1 MRDAPSRHT
10 NSSSKSTPLPR
21 DGQVDL
27 DTGRERSQADT
38 EAAETNAAVS
48 TAGAAAS
55 QTTGTA
61 DRRLTGRDGRAVIN
75 MEQAAPFTM
84 VIFGASGDLTA
95 RKLIPGL
102 YELHR
107 RGLLPERFAVLGAG
121 RTAMSDD
128 QFRANLAAALGADA
142 GNRPRAETERFLGAL
157 HYQQLDT
164 AAPAAYGAL
173 AQRLKAIAAAAGTG
187 GNVLY
192 YLATP
197 PSLFEPIAG
206 GLAGAGLAAEQEGA
220 WRRLI
225 VEKPFGYDLESARAL
240 NDRLHAW
247 FAERQIYRI
256 DHYLGKET
264 VQNVL
269 VLRFANE
276 VWEPLWTRATIDRV
290 EITAAEQVGVEQRGG
305 YYDESGA
312 LRDMV
317 QNHLLQVVGMIA
329 MEPPAHFL
337 PSAVR
342 NETVKV
348 FDSLRPIAPAQV
360 AEQVVRGQ
368 YTGSVTTEGAM
379 AGYREEPGVPPDSRT
394 ETYVALRFY
403 IDNRRWA
410 GVPFLVRTGK
420 RLPARVTEVVIHF
433 KQVPHH
439 LFGKPPPAVT
449 SAEPWPEA
457 AGHAVSAAAA
467 AASKLI
473 IRIQPDEAIQL
484 RCNVKLPGAG
494 FDVRQVGMD
503 FRYAELADTYLPDA
517 YERLLLDGIMGDAT
531 LYARADAIES
541 CWDFVQP
548 ILTVWREQPGFPLH
562 GYPAGSWGPAAAS
575 SLFRRPGYGW
585 RIPLPSLCDSG
596 GQVRL

>member
-1 MRDAPSRHT
+1 MSG
-10 NSSSKSTPLPR
+10 SPL
-21 DGQVDL
+21 L
-27 DTGRERSQADT
+27 RS
-38 EAAETNAAVS
+38 
-48 TAGAAAS
+48 AGASGAV
-55 QTTGTA
+55 
-61 DRRLTGRDGRAVIN
+61 RAGAEGV
-75 MEQAAPFTM
+75 APCTM
-84 VIFGASGDLTA
+84 VIFGASGDLTV

-102 YELHR
+102 YELYG
-107 RGLLPERFAVLGAG
+107 RGLLPDRFAVLGAA
-121 RTAMSDD
+121 RTAMSDA
-128 QFRANLAAALGADA
+128 QFRATMAAALAEETGD
-142 GNRPRAETERFLGAL
+142 RPRADRDRFLGAL
-157 HYQQLDT
+157 YYQQLDPT
-164 AAPAAYGAL
+164 AAAAYGTL
-173 AQRLKAIAAAAGTG
+173 GERLSAVASEAGTG

-197 PSLFEPIAG
+197 PSSFEPIAG
-206 GLAGAGLAAEQEGA
+206 GLAAAGLAEERDGA

-225 VEKPFGYDLESARAL
+225 VEKPFGYDLQSARAL
-240 NDRLHAW
+240 NERLHAW
-247 FAERQIYRI
+247 FGERQIYRI

-290 EITAAEQVGVEQRGG
+290 EVTAAEQVGVEGRGG
-305 YYDESGA
+305 YYDGSGA
-312 LRDMV
+312 LRDMF

-329 MEPPAHFL
+329 MEPPAHFR

-348 FDSLRPIAPAQV
+348 FDSLRPILPAQV
-360 AEQVVRGQ
+360 AEDVVRGQ
-368 YTGSVTTEGAM
+368 YTGSLTTEGAM
-379 AGYREEPGVPPDSRT
+379 AGYREEPGVPAGSRT
-394 ETYVALRFY
+394 ETYVALRFH

-439 LFGKPPPAVT
+439 LFGMPPADLISGALDT
-449 SAEPWPEA
+449 GA
-457 AGHAVSAAAA
+457 ASGHAVSAAAA
-467 AASKLI
+467 EASKLI

-494 FDVRQVGMD
+494 FDVQQVGMD
-503 FRYAELADTYLPDA
+503 FRYADLADTYLPDA
-517 YERLLLDGIMGDAT
+517 YERLLLDGITGDAT

-541 CWDFVQP
+541 CWEFVQP
-548 ILTVWREQPGFPLH
+548 VLKAWREHPGIPLH
-562 GYPAGSWGPAAAS
+562 GYPAGSWGPAAAA

-585 RIPLPSLCDSG
+585 RTPAPSLIDTG
-596 GQVRL
+596 GHVVM

>member
-1 MRDAPSRHT
+1 MTTD
-10 NSSSKSTPLPR
+10 
-21 DGQVDL
+21 
-27 DTGRERSQADT
+27 QA
-38 EAAETNAAVS
+38 S
-48 TAGAAAS
+48 
-55 QTTGTA
+55 
-61 DRRLTGRDGRAVIN
+61 
-75 MEQAAPFTM
+75 PCTM

-107 RGLLPERFAVLGAG
+107 RGLLPDRFAVLGAG
-121 RTAMSDD
+121 RTGMSDD
-128 QFRANLAAALGADA
+128 RFRRAMRAALQDGAGGQPPVALD
-142 GNRPRAETERFLGAL
+142 RFLGTL

-164 AAPAAYGAL
+164 GSADGYGKL
-173 AQRLKAIAAAAGTG
+173 AERLQAVDAAAGTG
-187 GNVLY
+187 GNFVY

-206 GLAGAGLAAEQEGA
+206 GLAGAGLTAGRDGA

-225 VEKPFGYDLESARAL
+225 VEKPFGYDLESARRL
-240 NDRLHAW
+240 NERLHTW
-247 FAERQIYRI
+247 FTERQIYRI

-276 VWEPLWTRATIDRV
+276 VWEPLWTRATIDMV
-290 EITAAEQVGVEQRGG
+290 EITGAEQVGVEQRGG
-305 YYDESGA
+305 YYDGSGA

-348 FDSLRPIAPAQV
+348 FDSLRPIAPSQV
-360 AEQVVRGQ
+360 VEQVVRGQ
-368 YTGSVTTEGAM
+368 YTGSLTTDGAL
-379 AGYREEPGVPPDSRT
+379 AGYREEAGVPRGSRT

-420 RLPARVTEVVIHF
+420 RLPARVTEIVIHF

-439 LFGKPPPAVT
+439 LFGTPPASVT
-449 SAEPWPEA
+449 SGVPDP
-457 AGHAVSAAAA
+457 AGDGRHAVSAAAA
-467 AASKLI
+467 EASKLI

-494 FDVRQVGMD
+494 FAVRQVAMD
-503 FRYAELADTYLPDA
+503 FRYADLADAYLPDA
-517 YERLLLDGIMGDAT
+517 YERLLLDGMIGDAT

-541 CWDFVQP
+541 CWEFVTP
-548 ILTVWREQPGFPLH
+548 ILTAWRERPGIPLH

-575 SLFRRPGYGW
+575 GLFERRGHDWHSPM
-585 RIPLPSLCDSG
+585 PSLSEPG
-596 GQVRL
+596 GRVDL

>member
-1 MRDAPSRHT
+1 M
-10 NSSSKSTPLPR
+10 
-21 DGQVDL
+21 
-27 DTGRERSQADT
+27 
-38 EAAETNAAVS
+38 AAV
-48 TAGAAAS
+48 T
-55 QTTGTA
+55 
-61 DRRLTGRDGRAVIN
+61 
-75 MEQAAPFTM
+75 EQASPCTM

-102 YELHR
+102 YELYR

-121 RTAMSDD
+121 RTGMSDD
-128 QFRANLAAALGADA
+128 RFRRRMGEELANGAGGQPAAD
-142 GNRPRAETERFLGAL
+142 RERFLGAL

-164 AAPAAYGAL
+164 GSAGEYGKLAERLRAVAAE
-173 AQRLKAIAAAAGTG
+173 AGTG
-187 GNVLY
+187 GNFLY

-206 GLAGAGLAAEQEGA
+206 GLAGAGLAEQQDGA

-225 VEKPFGYDLESARAL
+225 VEKPFGYDLESARTL
-240 NDRLHAW
+240 NERLHTW
-247 FAERQIYRI
+247 FTERQIYRI

-276 VWEPLWTRATIDRV
+276 VWEPLWNRATIDRV
-290 EITAAEQVGVEQRGG
+290 EITAAEQVGVEGRGG
-305 YYDESGA
+305 YYDGSGA
-312 LRDMV
+312 LRDMF

-329 MEPPAHFL
+329 MEPPAHFR

-348 FDSLRPIAPAQV
+348 FDSLRPISPSQV
-360 AEQVVRGQ
+360 SQDVVRGQ
-368 YTGSVTTEGAM
+368 YTGSLTTEGAM
-379 AGYREEPGVPPDSRT
+379 PGYREEPGVPAGSRT
-394 ETYVALRFY
+394 ETYVALRFH

-420 RLPARVTEVVIHF
+420 RLPSRVTEVVIHF

-439 LFGKPPPAVT
+439 LFGTPPPSVT
-449 SAEPWPEA
+449 DGVPDP
-457 AGHAVSAAAA
+457 AGYGQRAVSAAAA
-467 AASKLI
+467 DASKLI

-484 RCNVKLPGAG
+484 CCNVKLPGAG
-494 FDVRQVGMD
+494 FDVRQVGLD
-503 FRYAELADTYLPDA
+503 FRYADLADTYLPDA

-541 CWDFVQP
+541 CWEFVTP
-548 ILTVWREQPGFPLH
+548 ILKAWRDHPGIPLH

-585 RIPLPSLCDSG
+585 RTPMPSLSDPG
-596 GQVRL
+596 GNVEL

>member
-1 MRDAPSRHT
+1 MMANPDR
-10 NSSSKSTPLPR
+10 
-21 DGQVDL
+21 
-27 DTGRERSQADT
+27 
-38 EAAETNAAVS
+38 
-48 TAGAAAS
+48 AGAE
-55 QTTGTA
+55 G
-61 DRRLTGRDGRAVIN
+61 
-75 MEQAAPFTM
+75 AAPCTM

-102 YELHR
+102 YELYR

-121 RTAMSDD
+121 RTAMSDE
-128 QFRANLAAALGADA
+128 QFRAAMAEALADDPGERS
-142 GNRPRAETERFLGAL
+142 RPDRERFLGTL
-157 HYQQLDT
+157 HYQQLDPT
-164 AAPAAYGAL
+164 DVAAYG
-173 AQRLKAIAAAAGTG
+173 RLGERLGRVADRAGTG

-197 PSLFEPIAG
+197 PSSFEPIAG
-206 GLAGAGLAAEQEGA
+206 GLAGAGLAEERDGA

-225 VEKPFGYDLESARAL
+225 VEKPFGYDLQSARAL
-240 NDRLHAW
+240 NERLHAW
-247 FAERQIYRI
+247 FGERQIYRI

-290 EITAAEQVGVEQRGG
+290 EITAAEQVGVEGRGG
-305 YYDESGA
+305 YYDGSGA
-312 LRDMV
+312 LRDMF

-329 MEPPAHFL
+329 MEPPAQFR

-348 FDSLRPIAPAQV
+348 FDSLRPISPAQV
-360 AEQVVRGQ
+360 AEDVVRGQ
-368 YTGSVTTEGAM
+368 YTGSLTTEGAL
-379 AGYREEPGVPPDSRT
+379 AGYREEPGVPPGSRT
-394 ETYVALRFY
+394 ETYVALRFF

-439 LFGKPPPAVT
+439 LFGTPPADLV
-449 SAEPWPEA
+449 SGAPHFGA
-457 AGHAVSAAAA
+457 AGGHAVSAAAA
-467 AASKLI
+467 EASKLI

-494 FDVRQVGMD
+494 FDVQQVGMD
-503 FRYAELADTYLPDA
+503 FRYADLADTYLPDA
-517 YERLLLDGIMGDAT
+517 YERLLLDGITGDAT

-541 CWDFVQP
+541 CWEFVQP
-548 ILTVWREQPGFPLH
+548 VLKAWREHPGIPLH
-562 GYPAGSWGPAAAS
+562 GYPAGSWGPAAAA

-585 RIPLPSLCDSG
+585 RTPAPSLIDTG
-596 GQVRL
+596 GHVVM

>member
-1 MRDAPSRHT
+1 MTGLRLFRRADASGAARA
-10 NSSSKSTPLPR
+10 
-21 DGQVDL
+21 G
-27 DTGRERSQADT
+27 A
-38 EAAETNAAVS
+38 EAA
-48 TAGAAAS
+48 
-55 QTTGTA
+55 
-61 DRRLTGRDGRAVIN
+61 
-75 MEQAAPFTM
+75 APCTM

-102 YELHR
+102 YELYR
-107 RGLLPERFAVLGAG
+107 RGLLPDRFAVLGSG
-121 RTAMSDD
+121 RTAMSDE
-128 QFRANLAAALGADA
+128 QFRAAMAGAMAAALAEDTGD
-142 GNRPRAETERFLGAL
+142 RPRPDRDRFLSEL
-157 HYQQLDT
+157 HYQQFDPA
-164 AAPAAYGAL
+164 AAPAYKELGKRLGAV
-173 AQRLKAIAAAAGTG
+173 AAAAGTG

-197 PSLFEPIAG
+197 PSSFEPIAG
-206 GLAGAGLAAEQEGA
+206 GLARAGLAQERDGA

-225 VEKPFGYDLESARAL
+225 VEKPFGYDLQSARAL
-240 NDRLHAW
+240 NERLHAW
-247 FAERQIYRI
+247 FGERQIYRI

-290 EITAAEQVGVEQRGG
+290 EITAAEQVGVEGRGG
-305 YYDESGA
+305 YYDGSGA
-312 LRDMV
+312 LRDMF

-329 MEPPAHFL
+329 MEPPAHFR

-348 FDSLRPIAPAQV
+348 FDSLRPIAPSQV
-360 AEQVVRGQ
+360 AEDVVRGQ
-368 YTGSVTTEGAM
+368 YTGSLTNEGAM
-379 AGYREEPGVPPDSRT
+379 AGYREEPGVPAGSST
-394 ETYVALRFY
+394 ETYVALRFH

-420 RLPARVTEVVIHF
+420 RLPARITEVVIHF

-439 LFGKPPPAVT
+439 LFGRPPAELIAGAPYSGST
-449 SAEPWPEA
+449 S
-457 AGHAVSAAAA
+457 GHAVSAAAA
-467 AASKLI
+467 EASKLI

-494 FDVRQVGMD
+494 FDVQQVGMD
-503 FRYAELADTYLPDA
+503 FRYADLAGTYLPEA
-517 YERLLLDGIMGDAT
+517 YERLLLDAMTGDAT

-541 CWDFVQP
+541 CWEFVQP
-548 ILTVWREQPGFPLH
+548 ILQAWRDQPGLPLH

-585 RIPLPSLCDSG
+585 RTPAPSLIDAG
-596 GQVRL
+596 GRVAL

>member
-1 MRDAPSRHT
+1 MNVTAM
-10 NSSSKSTPLPR
+10 
-21 DGQVDL
+21 
-27 DTGRERSQADT
+27 GRG
-38 EAAETNAAVS
+38 NAGSGA
-48 TAGAAAS
+48 TRAGS
-55 QTTGTA
+55 
-61 DRRLTGRDGRAVIN
+61 DK
-75 MEQAAPFTM
+75 AAPCTM

-102 YELHR
+102 YELYR
-107 RGLLPERFAVLGAG
+107 RGLLPDRFAVLGAG
-121 RTAMSDD
+121 RTAMSDE
-128 QFRANLAAALGADA
+128 QFRNAMGEALAQDTGGDRS
-142 GNRPRAETERFLGAL
+142 RPDIDRFLAAL
-157 HYQQLDT
+157 HYQQLD
-164 AAPAAYGAL
+164 PAAASAYAELG
-173 AQRLKAIAAAAGTG
+173 QRLSKVAAGAGTG

-206 GLAGAGLAAEQEGA
+206 GLAGAGLAEERDGA

-225 VEKPFGYDLESARAL
+225 VEKPFGYDLQSARAL
-240 NDRLHAW
+240 NERLHSW
-247 FAERQIYRI
+247 FGERQIYRI

-290 EITAAEQVGVEQRGG
+290 EITAAEQVGVEGRGG
-305 YYDESGA
+305 YYDGSGA
-312 LRDMV
+312 LRDMF

-329 MEPPAHFL
+329 MEPPAHFR

-348 FDSLRPIAPAQV
+348 FDSLRPIAPSQV
-360 AEQVVRGQ
+360 AEDVVRGQ
-368 YTGSVTTEGAM
+368 YTGSLTTEGAT
-379 AGYREEPGVPPDSRT
+379 AGYREEPGVPAGSST
-394 ETYVALRFY
+394 ETYVALRFH

-420 RLPARVTEVVIHF
+420 RLPARITEVVIHF

-439 LFGKPPPAVT
+439 LFGRPPAELISGAPYSGGT
-449 SAEPWPEA
+449 S
-457 AGHAVSAAAA
+457 GQAVSAAAA
-467 AASKLI
+467 EASKLI

-494 FDVRQVGMD
+494 FDVQQVGMD
-503 FRYAELADTYLPDA
+503 FRYADLAGTYLPEA
-517 YERLLLDGIMGDAT
+517 YERLLLDAMTGDAT

-548 ILTVWREQPGFPLH
+548 ILQAWREHPGIPLH
-562 GYPAGSWGPAAAS
+562 GYPAGSWGPAAAA

-585 RIPLPSLCDSG
+585 RTPAPSLVDAG
-596 GQVRL
+596 GRMAL

>member
-1 MRDAPSRHT
+1 M
-10 NSSSKSTPLPR
+10 
-21 DGQVDL
+21 
-27 DTGRERSQADT
+27 TGWRLFHS
-38 EAAETNAAVS
+38 
-48 TAGAAAS
+48 AGAFGAA
-55 QTTGTA
+55 
-61 DRRLTGRDGRAVIN
+61 RAGAEGV
-75 MEQAAPFTM
+75 APCAM

-102 YELHR
+102 YELYG

-121 RTAMSDD
+121 RTAMSDE
-128 QFRANLAAALGADA
+128 QFRAAMAGALVAAL
-142 GNRPRAETERFLGAL
+142 AEDTGGRSREDRDRFIAAL
-157 HYQQLDT
+157 HYQQIDLAD
-164 AAPAAYGAL
+164 PAEYQELGK
-173 AQRLKAIAAAAGTG
+173 RLSEVASKAGTG

-197 PSLFEPIAG
+197 PSSFEPIAG
-206 GLAGAGLAAEQEGA
+206 GLAGAGLAEERDGA

-225 VEKPFGYDLESARAL
+225 VEKPFGYDLQSARAL
-240 NDRLHAW
+240 NERLHAW
-247 FAERQIYRI
+247 FGERQIYRI

-290 EITAAEQVGVEQRGG
+290 EITAAEQVGVEGRGG
-305 YYDESGA
+305 YYDGSGA
-312 LRDMV
+312 LRDMF

-329 MEPPAHFL
+329 MEPPAQFR

-348 FDSLRPIAPAQV
+348 FDSLRPIAPAQA
-360 AEQVVRGQ
+360 AEDVVRGQ
-368 YTGSVTTEGAM
+368 YTGSLTTEGAM
-379 AGYREEPGVPPDSRT
+379 AGYREEPGVPAGSRT
-394 ETYVALRFY
+394 ETYVALRFF

-420 RLPARVTEVVIHF
+420 RLPARITEVVIHF

-439 LFGKPPPAVT
+439 LFGTPPADLVSGVPQLGAT
-449 SAEPWPEA
+449 G
-457 AGHAVSAAAA
+457 GHAVSAAAA
-467 AASKLI
+467 EASKLI

-494 FDVRQVGMD
+494 FDVQQVGMD
-503 FRYAELADTYLPDA
+503 FRYADLADTYLPDA
-517 YERLLLDGIMGDAT
+517 YERLLLDGITGDAT

-541 CWDFVQP
+541 CWEFVQP
-548 ILTVWREQPGFPLH
+548 VLKAWREHPGIPLH
-562 GYPAGSWGPAAAS
+562 GYPAGSWGPVAAA

-585 RIPLPSLCDSG
+585 RTPAASLIDTG
-596 GQVRL
+596 GRMDL

>member
-1 MRDAPSRHT
+1 MT
-10 NSSSKSTPLPR
+10 
-21 DGQVDL
+21 
-27 DTGRERSQADT
+27 
-38 EAAETNAAVS
+38 AV
-48 TAGAAAS
+48 T
-55 QTTGTA
+55 
-61 DRRLTGRDGRAVIN
+61 
-75 MEQAAPFTM
+75 EQASPCTM

-102 YELHR
+102 YDLSR

-121 RTAMSDD
+121 RTRMSDE
-128 QFRANLAAALGADA
+128 QFRQRMVEGLATGAGDEPAAD
-142 GNRPRAETERFLGAL
+142 RERFLGAL

-164 AAPAAYGAL
+164 GSASEYGTLAERLRAVAAG
-173 AQRLKAIAAAAGTG
+173 AGTG

-197 PSLFEPIAG
+197 PNLFEPIAG
-206 GLAGAGLAAEQEGA
+206 GLAGAGLAEQRDGA

-240 NDRLHAW
+240 NGRLHTW
-247 FAERQIYRI
+247 FTERQIYRI

-276 VWEPLWTRATIDRV
+276 VWEPLWNRATIDRV
-290 EITAAEQVGVEQRGG
+290 EITAAEQVGVEGRGG
-305 YYDESGA
+305 YYDGSGA
-312 LRDMV
+312 LRDMF

-329 MEPPAHFL
+329 MEPPAHFR

-348 FDSLRPIAPAQV
+348 FDSLRPIDPSQV
-360 AEQVVRGQ
+360 SRDVVRGQ
-368 YTGSVTTEGAM
+368 YTGSLTDDGAM
-379 AGYREEPGVPPDSRT
+379 PGYREEPGVPAGSRT
-394 ETYVALRFY
+394 ETYVALRFH

-439 LFGKPPPAVT
+439 LFGAPPAVT
-449 SAEPWPEA
+449 DGAPDP
-457 AGHAVSAAAA
+457 AGIGRHAVSAAAA
-467 AASKLI
+467 DASKLI

-494 FDVRQVGMD
+494 FDVQQVGLH
-503 FRYAELADTYLPDA
+503 FRYADLAGTYLPDA
-517 YERLLLDGIMGDAT
+517 YERLLLDGITGDAT

-541 CWDFVQP
+541 CWEFVTP
-548 ILTVWREQPGFPLH
+548 ILNAWREHPGIPLH

-585 RIPLPSLCDSG
+585 RTPMPSLSDSG
-596 GQVRL
+596 GNVEL

>member
-1 MRDAPSRHT
+1 M
-10 NSSSKSTPLPR
+10 
-21 DGQVDL
+21 VDVVN
-27 DTGRERSQADT
+27 DSA
-38 EAAETNAAVS
+38 
-48 TAGAAAS
+48 
-55 QTTGTA
+55 
-61 DRRLTGRDGRAVIN
+61 
-75 MEQAAPFTM
+75 EQAAPCTM
-84 VIFGASGDLTA
+84 VIFGASGDLTV

-102 YELHR
+102 FELHG

-121 RTAMSDD
+121 RTAMSDE
-128 QFRANLAAALGADA
+128 QFRGKMAAALGDGSEA
-142 GNRPRAETERFLGAL
+142 RPRAETERFLAAL

-164 AAPAAYGAL
+164 AAAAEYGKL
-173 AQRLKAIAAAAGTG
+173 AARLDSIAAAAGTG
-187 GNVLY
+187 GNVLF

-206 GLAGAGLAAEQEGA
+206 GLAGAGMAAEREGA

-225 VEKPFGYDLESARAL
+225 VEKPFGYDLESAHVL
-240 NDRLHAW
+240 NERLHTW
-247 FAERQIYRI
+247 FTERQIYRI

-276 VWEPLWTRATIDRV
+276 VWEPLWNRATIDRV
-290 EITAAEQVGVEQRGG
+290 EITAAEQVGVEGRGG

-348 FDSLRPIAPAQV
+348 FDSLRPIAPSQV
-360 AEQVVRGQ
+360 AAQVVRGQ
-368 YTGSVTTEGAM
+368 YTGSLTTGGAM

-439 LFGKPPPAVT
+439 LFGTPPPELIAG
-449 SAEPWPEA
+449 EA
-457 AGHAVSAAAA
+457 YPPSPPQDTVSAAAA

-484 RCNVKLPGAG
+484 RCNVKLPGRRLRRAPGGAG
-494 FDVRQVGMD
+494 LPLRRPGRHLPAGRLRTAAPGLHHGRRHPVRPCRRHRVVLGV
-503 FRYAELADTYLPDA
+503 RAADPD
-517 YERLLLDGIMGDAT
+517 RL
-531 LYARADAIES
+531 ARAARNPAARLPRRKLGPGRRL
-541 CWDFVQP
+541 QP
-548 ILTVWREQPGFPLH
+548 VLAPRVT
-562 GYPAGSWGPAAAS
+562 AGAPRCPRSPIPAAAS
-575 SLFRRPGYGW
+575 S
-585 RIPLPSLCDSG
+585 CDPRSAAG
-596 GQVRL
+596 TPQGCMSIRATVN

>member
-1 MRDAPSRHT
+1 MT
-10 NSSSKSTPLPR
+10 GSTPF
-21 DGQVDL
+21 G
-27 DTGRERSQADT
+27 
-38 EAAETNAAVS
+38 N
-48 TAGAAAS
+48 AGAS
-55 QTTGTA
+55 GTT
-61 DRRLTGRDGRAVIN
+61 RAVADK
-75 MEQAAPFTM
+75 AAPCTM
-84 VIFGASGDLTA
+84 VIFGASGDLTS

-102 YELHR
+102 YELYG
-107 RGLLPERFAVLGAG
+107 RGLLPDRFAVLGAG
-121 RTAMSDD
+121 RTAMSDE
-128 QFRANLAAALGADA
+128 QFRTAMADAMAAALAEDTGDRA
-142 GNRPRAETERFLGAL
+142 RPDRDRFLGAL
-157 HYQQLDT
+157 HYQQFD
-164 AAPAAYGAL
+164 PAA
-173 AQRLKAIAAAAGTG
+173 AAAYEELGKRLTAVAAKAGTG

-206 GLAGAGLAAEQEGA
+206 GLAGAGLAQGRDGA

-225 VEKPFGYDLESARAL
+225 VEKPFGYDLQSARVL
-240 NDRLHAW
+240 NERLHSW
-247 FAERQIYRI
+247 FGERQIYRI

-290 EITAAEQVGVEQRGG
+290 EITAAEQVGVEGRGG
-305 YYDESGA
+305 YYDGSGA
-312 LRDMV
+312 LRDMF

-329 MEPPAHFL
+329 MEPPAHFR

-348 FDSLRPIAPAQV
+348 FDSLRPIAPSQV
-360 AEQVVRGQ
+360 AEDVVRGQ
-368 YTGSVTTEGAM
+368 YTGALTTEAAM
-379 AGYREEPGVPPDSRT
+379 AGYREEPGVPGGSRT
-394 ETYVALRFY
+394 ETYVALRFH

-420 RLPARVTEVVIHF
+420 RLPARITEVVIHF

-439 LFGKPPPAVT
+439 LFGTPPAELISGVPY
-449 SAEPWPEA
+449 SGA
-457 AGHAVSAAAA
+457 ASGHAVSAAAA
-467 AASKLI
+467 EASKLI
-473 IRIQPDEAIQL
+473 IRIQPDEAIEL

-494 FDVRQVGMD
+494 FDVQQVGLD
-503 FRYAELADTYLPDA
+503 FRYADLADTYLPEA
-517 YERLLLDGIMGDAT
+517 YERLLLDGITGDAT

-541 CWDFVQP
+541 CWQFVQP
-548 ILTVWREQPGFPLH
+548 ILKAWREHPGIPLH

-585 RIPLPSLCDSG
+585 RTPAPSLIDAG
-596 GQVRL
+596 GRMVL

>member
-1 MRDAPSRHT
+1 
-10 NSSSKSTPLPR
+10 
-21 DGQVDL
+21 
-27 DTGRERSQADT
+27 
-38 EAAETNAAVS
+38 
-48 TAGAAAS
+48 
-55 QTTGTA
+55 
-61 DRRLTGRDGRAVIN
+61 
-75 MEQAAPFTM
+75 MEQAAPCTM

-102 YELHR
+102 YELHG

-121 RTAMSDD
+121 RTAMSDE
-128 QFRANLAAALGADA
+128 QFRGNMAAALGDGSAA
-142 GNRPRAETERFLGAL
+142 RPRSETDRFLAAL

-164 AAPAAYGAL
+164 AAAAEYGKL
-173 AQRLKAIAAAAGTG
+173 AERLDSITAAAGTG

-206 GLAGAGLAAEQEGA
+206 GLAGAGMAAERGGA

-240 NDRLHAW
+240 NERLHAW
-247 FAERQIYRI
+247 FTERQLYRI

-276 VWEPLWTRATIDRV
+276 VWEPLWNRATIDRV
-290 EITAAEQVGVEQRGG
+290 EITAAEQVGVEGRGG

-348 FDSLRPIAPAQV
+348 FDSLRPIAPSQV
-360 AEQVVRGQ
+360 AAQVVRGQ
-368 YTGSVTTEGAM
+368 YTGSLITGGAM

-439 LFGKPPPAVT
+439 LFGTPPAELIAGEAYPT
-449 SAEPWPEA
+449 SPPRDT
-457 AGHAVSAAAA
+457 VSAAAA

-494 FDVRQVGMD
+494 FDVRQVGLD
-503 FRYAELADTYLPDA
+503 FRYADLADTYLPEA

-541 CWDFVQP
+541 CWQFVQP
-548 ILTVWREQPGFPLH
+548 ILTAWREQPGFPLH
-562 GYPAGSWGPAAAS
+562 GYPAGSWGPGRLLQPVLAARLRLAHPDALPHRS
-575 SLFRRPGYGW
+575 RRSRRVVTRSVLQIL
-585 RIPLPSLCDSG
+585 RILIARKL
-596 GQVRL
+596 

>member
-1 MRDAPSRHT
+1 
-10 NSSSKSTPLPR
+10 
-21 DGQVDL
+21 
-27 DTGRERSQADT
+27 
-38 EAAETNAAVS
+38 
-48 TAGAAAS
+48 
-55 QTTGTA
+55 
-61 DRRLTGRDGRAVIN
+61 
-75 MEQAAPFTM
+75 MEQAAPCTM
-84 VIFGASGDLTA
+84 VIFGASGDLTS

-102 YELHR
+102 YELHG

-128 QFRANLAAALGADA
+128 QFRRNMASALGDSA
-142 GNRPRAETERFLGAL
+142 GERPRAQTDRFLGAL

-164 AAPAAYGAL
+164 S
-173 AQRLKAIAAAAGTG
+173 AAAEYGMLNERLHAITAAANTG

-197 PSLFEPIAG
+197 PSLFEPIAD
-206 GLAGAGLAAEQEGA
+206 GLAGAGMAAEQDGA

-240 NDRLHAW
+240 NERLHAW

-368 YTGSVTTEGAM
+368 YTGSVTTQGAM
-379 AGYREEPGVPPDSRT
+379 AGYREEQGVPPESRT

-439 LFGKPPPAVT
+439 LFGTP
-449 SAEPWPEA
+449 PEA
-457 AGHAVSAAAA
+457 AASDPSGAPPPQDPGRHAVSAAAA
-467 AASKLI
+467 EASKLI

-494 FDVRQVGMD
+494 FDVRQVAMD

-517 YERLLLDGIMGDAT
+517 YERLLLDGITGDAT

-541 CWDFVQP
+541 CWEFVQP
-548 ILTVWREQPGFPLH
+548 ILTAWREHPGFPLH

-585 RIPLPSLCDSG
+585 RTPLPSLCDSG
-596 GQVRL
+596 GTVRL

>member
-1 MRDAPSRHT
+1 M
-10 NSSSKSTPLPR
+10 
-21 DGQVDL
+21 
-27 DTGRERSQADT
+27 
-38 EAAETNAAVS
+38 
-48 TAGAAAS
+48 
-55 QTTGTA
+55 
-61 DRRLTGRDGRAVIN
+61 
-75 MEQAAPFTM
+75 MEQAAPCTM

-102 YELHR
+102 YELHG

-128 QFRANLAAALGADA
+128 QFRGNMAAALGDGSAA
-142 GNRPRAETERFLGAL
+142 RPRSETDRFLAAL

-164 AAPAAYGAL
+164 AATAEYGKL
-173 AQRLKAIAAAAGTG
+173 AERLDSITAAAGTG

-206 GLAGAGLAAEQEGA
+206 GLAGAGMAAERGGA

-240 NDRLHAW
+240 NERLHNW
-247 FAERQIYRI
+247 FTERQLYRI

-276 VWEPLWTRATIDRV
+276 VWEPLWNRATIDRV
-290 EITAAEQVGVEQRGG
+290 EITAAEQVGVEGRGG

-348 FDSLRPIAPAQV
+348 FDSLRPIAPSQV
-360 AEQVVRGQ
+360 AAQVVRGQ
-368 YTGSVTTEGAM
+368 YTGSVVTGGTM
-379 AGYREEPGVPPDSRT
+379 AGYREEPGVPSDSRT

-439 LFGKPPPAVT
+439 LFGTPPAELI
-449 SAEPWPEA
+449 AGEA
-457 AGHAVSAAAA
+457 YPPSPPRDTVSAAAA

-494 FDVRQVGMD
+494 FDVRQVGLD
-503 FRYAELADTYLPDA
+503 FRYADLADTYLPEA

-541 CWDFVQP
+541 CWQFVQP
-548 ILTVWREQPGFPLH
+548 ILTAWREQPRI
-562 GYPAGSWGPAAAS
+562 PAARLSRRKLGPGRRLQPVLAARLRLAHPDALPHRS
-575 SLFRRPGYGW
+575 RRPRRPVTRSVLQIL
-585 RIPLPSLCDSG
+585 RILIARKL
-596 GQVRL
+596 

>member
-1 MRDAPSRHT
+1 MTGSRVFR
-10 NSSSKSTPLPR
+10 ST
-21 DGQVDL
+21 GASV
-27 DTGRERSQADT
+27 SAS
-38 EAAETNAAVS
+38 AAE
-48 TAGAAAS
+48 GAA
-55 QTTGTA
+55 
-61 DRRLTGRDGRAVIN
+61 
-75 MEQAAPFTM
+75 PCTM

-102 YELHR
+102 YELYG
-107 RGLLPERFAVLGAG
+107 RGLLPERFAVLGSG
-121 RTAMSDD
+121 RTAMGDE
-128 QFRANLAAALGADA
+128 QFRARMAAALAD
-142 GNRPRAETERFLGAL
+142 NTVERSRADRDRFLGAL
-157 HYQQLDT
+157 YYQQLDP
-164 AAPAAYGAL
+164 AAAAAYGEL
-173 AQRLKAIAAAAGTG
+173 GERLSAVASEAGTG

-197 PSLFEPIAG
+197 PSSFEPIAG
-206 GLAGAGLAAEQEGA
+206 GLAAAGLAEERGGA

-225 VEKPFGYDLESARAL
+225 VEKPFGYDLQSARAL
-240 NDRLHAW
+240 NERLHSW
-247 FAERQIYRI
+247 FGERQIYRI

-290 EITAAEQVGVEQRGG
+290 EITAAEQVGVEGRGG
-305 YYDESGA
+305 YYDGSGA
-312 LRDMV
+312 LRDMF

-329 MEPPAHFL
+329 MEPPAHFR

-348 FDSLRPIAPAQV
+348 FDSLRPIEPSRV
-360 AEQVVRGQ
+360 AEDVVRAQ
-368 YTGSVTTEGAM
+368 YTGSLTTGGAM
-379 AGYREEPGVPPDSRT
+379 AGYREEPGVPAGSST
-394 ETYVALRFY
+394 ETYVALRFH

-439 LFGKPPPAVT
+439 LFGMPPADLT
-449 SAEPWPEA
+449 SGAPHFGA

-467 AASKLI
+467 EASKLI

-494 FDVRQVGMD
+494 FDVQQVGMD
-503 FRYAELADTYLPDA
+503 FRYADLADTYLPDA
-517 YERLLLDGIMGDAT
+517 YERLLLDGITGDAT

-541 CWDFVQP
+541 CWEFVQP
-548 ILTVWREQPGFPLH
+548 VLQAWRDQPAIPLH
-562 GYPAGSWGPAAAS
+562 GYPAGSWGPAAAA

-585 RIPLPSLCDSG
+585 RTPAPSLVDAG
-596 GQVRL
+596 GRTAL

>member
-1 MRDAPSRHT
+1 M
-10 NSSSKSTPLPR
+10 
-21 DGQVDL
+21 
-27 DTGRERSQADT
+27 
-38 EAAETNAAVS
+38 
-48 TAGAAAS
+48 
-55 QTTGTA
+55 
-61 DRRLTGRDGRAVIN
+61 
-75 MEQAAPFTM
+75 MEQQAAPCTM
-84 VIFGASGDLTA
+84 VIFGASGDLTV

-102 YELHR
+102 YELHG

-121 RTAMSDD
+121 RTAMSDER
-128 QFRANLAAALGADA
+128 FRGKMAAALGD
-142 GNRPRAETERFLGAL
+142 GSPDRPRSETERFLAAL
-157 HYQQLDT
+157 HYQRLDT
-164 AAPAAYGAL
+164 AAAAEYGKL
-173 AQRLKAIAAAAGTG
+173 AARLDSIAAAAGTG

-206 GLAGAGLAAEQEGA
+206 GLAGAGMAAEREGA

-225 VEKPFGYDLESARAL
+225 VEKPFGYDLESAHVL
-240 NDRLHAW
+240 NERLHTW
-247 FAERQIYRI
+247 FTERQIYRI

-276 VWEPLWTRATIDRV
+276 VWEPLWNRATIDRV
-290 EITAAEQVGVEQRGG
+290 EITAAEQVGVEGRGG

-348 FDSLRPIAPAQV
+348 FDSLRPIAPSQV
-360 AEQVVRGQ
+360 AAQVVRGQ
-368 YTGSVTTEGAM
+368 YTGSLTTGGAM

-403 IDNRRWA
+403 VDNRRWA

-439 LFGKPPPAVT
+439 LFGTPPPELIAG
-449 SAEPWPEA
+449 EA
-457 AGHAVSAAAA
+457 YPPSPPRDTVSAAAA

-494 FDVRQVGMD
+494 FDVRQVGLD
-503 FRYAELADTYLPDA
+503 FRYADLADTYLPDA
-517 YERLLLDGIMGDAT
+517 YERLLLDCIMGDAT

-541 CWDFVQP
+541 CWEFVQP
-548 ILTVWREQPGFPLH
+548 ILTAWREQPGIPLH

-575 SLFRRPGYGW
+575 SLFWRPGYGW
-585 RIPLPSLCDSG
+585 RTPMPSLSDPG
-596 GQVRL
+596 GRVEL

>member
-1 MRDAPSRHT
+1 MTGSRLFR
-10 NSSSKSTPLPR
+10 STGASGAAR
-21 DGQVDL
+21 AG
-27 DTGRERSQADT
+27 T
-38 EAAETNAAVS
+38 E
-48 TAGAAAS
+48 GAAAC
-55 QTTGTA
+55 
-61 DRRLTGRDGRAVIN
+61 
-75 MEQAAPFTM
+75 TM

-102 YELHR
+102 YELYG
-107 RGLLPERFAVLGAG
+107 RGLLPDRFAVLGAG
-121 RTAMSDD
+121 RTGMSDE
-128 QFRANLAAALGADA
+128 QFRAAMAGAMAVALADDTGERSRTD
-142 GNRPRAETERFLGAL
+142 RERFLGAL
-157 HYQQLDT
+157 YYQQLDP
-164 AAPAAYGAL
+164 AAAAAYGKL
-173 AQRLKAIAAAAGTG
+173 GERLSAVASEAGTG

-197 PSLFEPIAG
+197 PSSFEPIAG
-206 GLAGAGLAAEQEGA
+206 GLAGAGLAEERGGA

-225 VEKPFGYDLESARAL
+225 VEKPFGYDLQSARAL
-240 NDRLHAW
+240 NERLHGW
-247 FAERQIYRI
+247 FGERQIYRI

-290 EITAAEQVGVEQRGG
+290 EITAAEQVGVEGRGG
-305 YYDESGA
+305 YYDGSGA
-312 LRDMV
+312 LRDMF

-329 MEPPAHFL
+329 MEPPAHFR

-348 FDSLRPIAPAQV
+348 FDSLRPIAPARV
-360 AEQVVRGQ
+360 AEDVVRGQ
-368 YTGSVTTEGAM
+368 YTGSLTTDGAM
-379 AGYREEPGVPPDSRT
+379 AGYREEPGVPAGSST
-394 ETYVALRFY
+394 ETYVALRFH

-439 LFGKPPPAVT
+439 LFGTPPADLI
-449 SAEPWPEA
+449 SGAPHFGA

-467 AASKLI
+467 EASKLI

-494 FDVRQVGMD
+494 FDVQQVGMD
-503 FRYAELADTYLPDA
+503 FRYADLADTYLPDA
-517 YERLLLDGIMGDAT
+517 YERLLLDGITGDAT

-541 CWDFVQP
+541 CWEFVQP
-548 ILTVWREQPGFPLH
+548 VLRAWREQPAIPLH

-585 RIPLPSLCDSG
+585 RTPAPSLIDAG
-596 GQVRL
+596 GRVAL

>member
-1 MRDAPSRHT
+1 M
-10 NSSSKSTPLPR
+10 
-21 DGQVDL
+21 V
-27 DTGRERSQADT
+27 ADSMT
-38 EAAETNAAVS
+38 
-48 TAGAAAS
+48 
-55 QTTGTA
+55 
-61 DRRLTGRDGRAVIN
+61 
-75 MEQAAPFTM
+75 EQAAPCTM
-84 VIFGASGDLTA
+84 VIFGASGDLTV

-102 YELHR
+102 YELYG

-121 RTAMSDD
+121 RTAMSDE
-128 QFRANLAAALGADA
+128 QFRGKMAAALGD
-142 GNRPRAETERFLGAL
+142 GSDTRPRSETERFLAAL

-164 AAPAAYGAL
+164 AAAAEYGKL
-173 AQRLKAIAAAAGTG
+173 AARVDAVAAAAGTG

-206 GLAGAGLAAEQEGA
+206 GLAGAGMAVEREGA

-225 VEKPFGYDLESARAL
+225 VEKPFGYDLESAHVL
-240 NDRLHAW
+240 NERLHTW
-247 FAERQIYRI
+247 FTERQIYRI

-276 VWEPLWTRATIDRV
+276 VWEPLWNRATIDRV
-290 EITAAEQVGVEQRGG
+290 EITAAEQVGVEGRGG

-348 FDSLRPIAPAQV
+348 FDSLRPIAASQV
-360 AEQVVRGQ
+360 AAQVVRGQ
-368 YTGSVTTEGAM
+368 YTGSLTTGGAM

-439 LFGKPPPAVT
+439 LFGTPPPELIAG
-449 SAEPWPEA
+449 EA
-457 AGHAVSAAAA
+457 FPPSPPQDTVSAAAA

-494 FDVRQVGMD
+494 FDVRQVGLD
-503 FRYAELADTYLPDA
+503 FRYADLADTYLPDA
-517 YERLLLDGIMGDAT
+517 YERLLLDCIMGDAT

-541 CWDFVQP
+541 CWEFVQP
-548 ILTVWREQPGFPLH
+548 ILTAWREQPGIPLH

-575 SLFRRPGYGW
+575 SLFWRRGYGW
-585 RIPLPSLCDSG
+585 RTPMPSLTDPG
-596 GQVRL
+596 GRVEL

>member
-1 MRDAPSRHT
+1 M
-10 NSSSKSTPLPR
+10 
-21 DGQVDL
+21 
-27 DTGRERSQADT
+27 SQ
-38 EAAETNAAVS
+38 
-48 TAGAAAS
+48 
-55 QTTGTA
+55 
-61 DRRLTGRDGRAVIN
+61 
-75 MEQAAPFTM
+75 MEQAAPCTM

-102 YELHR
+102 YELHG

-128 QFRANLAAALGADA
+128 QFRGNMAAALGD
-142 GNRPRAETERFLGAL
+142 GSGVRPRSETDRFLTAL

-164 AAPAAYGAL
+164 AAAAEYGKL
-173 AQRLKAIAAAAGTG
+173 AERLDSIAAAAGTG

-206 GLAGAGLAAEQEGA
+206 GLAGAGMAAERDGA

-240 NDRLHAW
+240 NERLHTW
-247 FAERQIYRI
+247 FTERQIYRI

-276 VWEPLWTRATIDRV
+276 VWEPLWNRATIDRV
-290 EITAAEQVGVEQRGG
+290 EITAAEQVGVEGRGG
-305 YYDESGA
+305 YYDGSGA

-329 MEPPAHFL
+329 MEPPAHFR

-348 FDSLRPIAPAQV
+348 FDSLRPIAPSQV
-360 AEQVVRGQ
+360 DAQVVRGQ
-368 YTGSVTTEGAM
+368 YTGSVTTGGTM
-379 AGYREEPGVPPDSRT
+379 AGYREEPDVPRDSRT

-439 LFGKPPPAVT
+439 LFGTPPAELI
-449 SAEPWPEA
+449 AGEA
-457 AGHAVSAAAA
+457 YPPIPRPDTVSAAAA

-503 FRYAELADTYLPDA
+503 FRYADLADTYLPEA

-531 LYARADAIES
+531 LYAPRRRHRVVLGVRAADP
-541 CWDFVQP
+541 DR
-548 ILTVWREQPGFPLH
+548 L
-562 GYPAGSWGPAAAS
+562 AGAARNPAARLSRRKLGTGRRLQPVLAARLRLAHPDAVALRS
-575 SLFRRPGYGW
+575 RRPRRAVACPGSAPG
-585 RIPLPSLCDSG
+585 ISPSAGLP
-596 GQVRL
+596 

>member
-1 MRDAPSRHT
+1 MTGSR
-10 NSSSKSTPLPR
+10 LF
-21 DGQVDL
+21 
-27 DTGRERSQADT
+27 RSAG
-38 EAAETNAAVS
+38 
-48 TAGAAAS
+48 TAGAARAGTEGAAS
-55 QTTGTA
+55 C
-61 DRRLTGRDGRAVIN
+61 
-75 MEQAAPFTM
+75 TM

-102 YELHR
+102 YELYG
-107 RGLLPERFAVLGAG
+107 RGLLPDRFAVLGAG
-121 RTAMSDD
+121 RTAMSDE
-128 QFRANLAAALGADA
+128 QFRAAMAAALEEDTGDRSRAD
-142 GNRPRAETERFLGAL
+142 RERFLGAL
-157 HYQQLDT
+157 YYQQLDPT
-164 AAPAAYGAL
+164 AVAAYGKL
-173 AQRLKAIAAAAGTG
+173 GERLRAVASEAGTG

-197 PSLFEPIAG
+197 PSSFEPIAG
-206 GLAGAGLAAEQEGA
+206 GLAAAGLAEERGGA

-225 VEKPFGYDLESARAL
+225 VEKPFGYDLQSARAL
-240 NDRLHAW
+240 NERLHAW
-247 FAERQIYRI
+247 FGERQIYRI

-290 EITAAEQVGVEQRGG
+290 EITAAEQVGVEGRGG
-305 YYDESGA
+305 YYDGSGA
-312 LRDMV
+312 LRDMF

-329 MEPPAHFL
+329 MEPPAHFR

-348 FDSLRPIAPAQV
+348 FDSLRPIVPAQV
-360 AEQVVRGQ
+360 AEDVVRGQ
-368 YTGSVTTEGAM
+368 YTGSLTTEGAM
-379 AGYREEPGVPPDSRT
+379 PGYREEPGVPGSSHT
-394 ETYVALRFY
+394 ETYVALRFH

-439 LFGKPPPAVT
+439 LFGTPPAELIT
-449 SAEPWPEA
+449 GATHSAA
-457 AGHAVSAAAA
+457 ASGHAVSAAAA
-467 AASKLI
+467 EASKLI

-503 FRYAELADTYLPDA
+503 FRYADLADTYLPDA
-517 YERLLLDGIMGDAT
+517 YERLLLDGITGDAT

-541 CWDFVQP
+541 CWEFVQP
-548 ILTVWREQPGFPLH
+548 VLKAWREHPGIPLH
-562 GYPAGSWGPAAAS
+562 GYPAGSWGPAAAA

-585 RIPLPSLCDSG
+585 RTPAPSLIDAG
-596 GQVRL
+596 GRVAL

>member
-1 MRDAPSRHT
+1 M
-10 NSSSKSTPLPR
+10 
-21 DGQVDL
+21 
-27 DTGRERSQADT
+27 TGPHS
-38 EAAETNAAVS
+38 
-48 TAGAAAS
+48 AGASGAAHA
-55 QTTGTA
+55 GA
-61 DRRLTGRDGRAVIN
+61 DG
-75 MEQAAPFTM
+75 AAPCTM

-102 YELHR
+102 YELYR
-107 RGLLPERFAVLGAG
+107 RGLLPDRFAVLGAG
-121 RTAMSDD
+121 RTGMSDE
-128 QFRANLAAALGADA
+128 QFRTAMAAALADDT
-142 GNRPRAETERFLGAL
+142 GDRSRQDRDRFLGAL
-157 HYQQLDT
+157 Y
-164 AAPAAYGAL
+164 Y
-173 AQRLKAIAAAAGTG
+173 QRLDPAVAAEYGKLAERLSAVAAGAGTG
-187 GNVLY
+187 DNVLY

-197 PSLFEPIAG
+197 PSSFEPIAG
-206 GLAGAGLAAEQEGA
+206 GLAGAGLAEERGGA

-225 VEKPFGYDLESARAL
+225 VEKPFGYDLQSARAL
-240 NDRLHAW
+240 NERLHSW
-247 FAERQIYRI
+247 FGERQIYRI

-290 EITAAEQVGVEQRGG
+290 EITAAEQVGVEGRGG
-305 YYDESGA
+305 YYDGSGA
-312 LRDMV
+312 LRDMF

-329 MEPPAHFL
+329 MEPPAHFR

-348 FDSLRPIAPAQV
+348 FDSLRPIAPSRV
-360 AEQVVRGQ
+360 AEDVVRGQ
-368 YTGSVTTEGAM
+368 YTGSLTTEGAM
-379 AGYREEPGVPPDSRT
+379 AGYREEPGVPAGSST
-394 ETYVALRFY
+394 ETYVALRFH

-439 LFGKPPPAVT
+439 LFGTPPADLV
-449 SAEPWPEA
+449 SGAPHLGA

-467 AASKLI
+467 EASKLI

-494 FDVRQVGMD
+494 FEVQQVGMD
-503 FRYAELADTYLPDA
+503 FRYADLADTYLPDA
-517 YERLLLDGIMGDAT
+517 YERLLLDGITGDAT

-541 CWDFVQP
+541 CWEFVQP
-548 ILTVWREQPGFPLH
+548 VLQAWRDQPAIPLH
-562 GYPAGSWGPAAAS
+562 GYPAGSWGPAAAA

-585 RIPLPSLCDSG
+585 RTPAPSLVDAG
-596 GQVRL
+596 GRTAL

>member
-1 MRDAPSRHT
+1 M
-10 NSSSKSTPLPR
+10 
-21 DGQVDL
+21 
-27 DTGRERSQADT
+27 SQ
-38 EAAETNAAVS
+38 
-48 TAGAAAS
+48 
-55 QTTGTA
+55 
-61 DRRLTGRDGRAVIN
+61 
-75 MEQAAPFTM
+75 MEQAAPCTM

-102 YELHR
+102 YELHG

-128 QFRANLAAALGADA
+128 QFRGNMAAALGD
-142 GNRPRAETERFLGAL
+142 GSGTRPRSETDRFLAAL

-164 AAPAAYGAL
+164 AAAAEYGKL
-173 AQRLKAIAAAAGTG
+173 AERLDSIAAAAGTG

-206 GLAGAGLAAEQEGA
+206 GLAGAGMAAERDGA

-240 NDRLHAW
+240 NERLHTW
-247 FAERQIYRI
+247 FTERQIYRI

-276 VWEPLWTRATIDRV
+276 VWEPLWNRATIDRV
-290 EITAAEQVGVEQRGG
+290 EITAAEQVGVEGRGG
-305 YYDESGA
+305 YYDGSGA

-329 MEPPAHFL
+329 MEPPAHFR

-348 FDSLRPIAPAQV
+348 FDSLRPIAPSQV
-360 AEQVVRGQ
+360 DAQVVRGQ
-368 YTGSVTTEGAM
+368 YTGSVTTGGTM
-379 AGYREEPGVPPDSRT
+379 AGYREEPDVPRDSRT

-439 LFGKPPPAVT
+439 LFGTPPAELI
-449 SAEPWPEA
+449 AGEA
-457 AGHAVSAAAA
+457 YPPIPRRDTVSAAAA

-503 FRYAELADTYLPDA
+503 FRYADLADTYLPEA

-541 CWDFVQP
+541 CWEFVQP
-548 ILTVWREQPGFPLH
+548 ILTAWREQPGIPLH
-562 GYPAGSWGPAAAS
+562 GYPAGSWGPAARLQPVLAS
-575 SLFRRPGYGW
+575 CNPVTAGVHPDAVALPMPRTGPRRAVTCRRP
-585 RIPLPSLCDSG
+585 RRPR
-596 GQVRL
+596 GQRQSVQE

>member
-1 MRDAPSRHT
+1 M
-10 NSSSKSTPLPR
+10 
-21 DGQVDL
+21 
-27 DTGRERSQADT
+27 
-38 EAAETNAAVS
+38 AAV
-48 TAGAAAS
+48 T
-55 QTTGTA
+55 
-61 DRRLTGRDGRAVIN
+61 
-75 MEQAAPFTM
+75 EQPSPCTI

-95 RKLIPGL
+95 RKLIPGIYDL
-102 YELHR
+102 SR
-107 RGLLPERFAVLGAG
+107 RGLLPARFAVLGAG
-121 RTAMSDD
+121 RTGMSDE
-128 QFRANLAAALGADA
+128 QFRHRMAEELAGAGDEPEA
-142 GNRPRAETERFLGAL
+142 DRERFLGAL

-164 AAPAAYGAL
+164 GSASEYGKL
-173 AQRLKAIAAAAGTG
+173 AERLRTVAEDAGTA

-197 PSLFEPIAG
+197 PNLFEPIAG
-206 GLAGAGLAAEQEGA
+206 GLAGVGLAEQRDGA

-240 NDRLHAW
+240 NERLHGW
-247 FAERQIYRI
+247 FTEHQIYRI

-276 VWEPLWTRATIDRV
+276 VWEPLWNRATIDRV
-290 EITAAEQVGVEQRGG
+290 EITAAEQVGVEGRGG
-305 YYDESGA
+305 YYDGSGA
-312 LRDMV
+312 LRDMF

-329 MEPPAHFL
+329 MEPPAHFR

-348 FDSLRPIAPAQV
+348 FDSLRPIEPSQV
-360 AEQVVRGQ
+360 SQDVVRGQ
-368 YTGSVTTEGAM
+368 YTGSLTTDGAM
-379 AGYREEPGVPPDSRT
+379 PGYREEPGVPAGSRT
-394 ETYVALRFY
+394 ETYVALRFH

-439 LFGKPPPAVT
+439 LFGTPPASVT
-449 SAEPWPEA
+449 EGAPAP
-457 AGHAVSAAAA
+457 GDYGRHAVSAAAA
-467 AASKLI
+467 DASKLI

-494 FDVRQVGMD
+494 FDVQQVGMH
-503 FRYAELADTYLPDA
+503 FRYADLADTYLPDA
-517 YERLLLDGIMGDAT
+517 YERLLLDGITGDAT

-541 CWDFVQP
+541 CWEFVTP
-548 ILTVWREQPGFPLH
+548 ILKAWDEHPGIPLH

-585 RIPLPSLCDSG
+585 RTPMPSLSDSG
-596 GQVRL
+596 GNVEL

>member
-1 MRDAPSRHT
+1 M
-10 NSSSKSTPLPR
+10 
-21 DGQVDL
+21 
-27 DTGRERSQADT
+27 SQ
-38 EAAETNAAVS
+38 
-48 TAGAAAS
+48 
-55 QTTGTA
+55 
-61 DRRLTGRDGRAVIN
+61 
-75 MEQAAPFTM
+75 MEQAAPCTM

-102 YELHR
+102 YELHG

-128 QFRANLAAALGADA
+128 QFRGNMAAALGD
-142 GNRPRAETERFLGAL
+142 GSGVRPRSDTDRFLTAL

-164 AAPAAYGAL
+164 AAAAKYGKL
-173 AQRLKAIAAAAGTG
+173 AERLDSIAAAAGTG

-206 GLAGAGLAAEQEGA
+206 GLAGAGMAAERDGA

-240 NDRLHAW
+240 NERLHTW
-247 FAERQIYRI
+247 FTERQIYRI

-276 VWEPLWTRATIDRV
+276 VWEPLWNRATIDRV
-290 EITAAEQVGVEQRGG
+290 EITAAEQVGVEGRGG
-305 YYDESGA
+305 YYDGAGA

-329 MEPPAHFL
+329 MEPPAHFR

-348 FDSLRPIAPAQV
+348 FDSLRPIAPSQV
-360 AEQVVRGQ
+360 DAQVVRGQ
-368 YTGSVTTEGAM
+368 YTGSVTTGGTM
-379 AGYREEPGVPPDSRT
+379 AGYREEPGVPRDSRT

-439 LFGKPPPAVT
+439 LFGTPPAELI
-449 SAEPWPEA
+449 AGEA
-457 AGHAVSAAAA
+457 YPPIPRRDTVSAAAA

-494 FDVRQVGMD
+494 FDVRQVGLD
-503 FRYAELADTYLPDA
+503 FRYADLADTYLPEA

-541 CWDFVQP
+541 CWEFVQP
-548 ILTVWREQPGFPLH
+548 ILTAWREQPGIPLH

-575 SLFRRPGYGW
+575 SLFWRPGYGW
-585 RIPLPSLCDSG
+585 RTPMPSLSDPG
-596 GQVRL
+596 GRVEL

>member
-1 MRDAPSRHT
+1 M
-10 NSSSKSTPLPR
+10 
-21 DGQVDL
+21 
-27 DTGRERSQADT
+27 
-38 EAAETNAAVS
+38 AAV
-48 TAGAAAS
+48 T
-55 QTTGTA
+55 
-61 DRRLTGRDGRAVIN
+61 
-75 MEQAAPFTM
+75 EQASPCTI

-102 YELHR
+102 YDLSR
-107 RGLLPERFAVLGAG
+107 RGLLPARFAVLGAG
-121 RTAMSDD
+121 RTGMSDE
-128 QFRANLAAALGADA
+128 QFRRRMAEGLANGAGDEPAAD
-142 GNRPRAETERFLGAL
+142 RERFLGAL

-164 AAPAAYGAL
+164 GSASEYGKLAERLHAVAAEAGA
-173 AQRLKAIAAAAGTG
+173 G

-197 PSLFEPIAG
+197 PNLFEPVAG
-206 GLAGAGLAAEQEGA
+206 GLAGAGLAEQRDGA

-225 VEKPFGYDLESARAL
+225 VEKPFGYDLESARTL
-240 NDRLHAW
+240 NERLHTW
-247 FAERQIYRI
+247 FTERQIYRI

-276 VWEPLWTRATIDRV
+276 VWEPLWNRATIDRV
-290 EITAAEQVGVEQRGG
+290 EITAAEQVGVEGRGG
-305 YYDESGA
+305 YYDGSGA
-312 LRDMV
+312 LRDMF

-329 MEPPAHFL
+329 MEPPAHFR

-348 FDSLRPIAPAQV
+348 FDSLRPIAPSQV
-360 AEQVVRGQ
+360 SQDVVRGQ
-368 YTGSVTTEGAM
+368 YTGSLTADGSM
-379 AGYREEPGVPPDSRT
+379 PGYREEPGVPAGSRT
-394 ETYVALRFY
+394 ETYVALRFH

-439 LFGKPPPAVT
+439 LFGTPPAET
-449 SAEPWPEA
+449 DGAPDPA
-457 AGHAVSAAAA
+457 GYGGHAVSAAAA
-467 AASKLI
+467 DASKLI

-494 FDVRQVGMD
+494 FDVQQVGMH
-503 FRYAELADTYLPDA
+503 FRYADLADTYLPDA
-517 YERLLLDGIMGDAT
+517 YERLLLDGITGDAT

-541 CWDFVQP
+541 CWEFVTP
-548 ILTVWREQPGFPLH
+548 ILKAWREHPGIPLH

-585 RIPLPSLCDSG
+585 RTPMPSLSDSG
-596 GQVRL
+596 GNVEL

>member
-1 MRDAPSRHT
+1 M
-10 NSSSKSTPLPR
+10 
-21 DGQVDL
+21 
-27 DTGRERSQADT
+27 
-38 EAAETNAAVS
+38 AAV
-48 TAGAAAS
+48 T
-55 QTTGTA
+55 
-61 DRRLTGRDGRAVIN
+61 
-75 MEQAAPFTM
+75 EQVSPCTM
-84 VIFGASGDLTA
+84 AIFGASGDLTS

-102 YELHR
+102 YELYR
-107 RGLLPERFAVLGAG
+107 RRLLPERFAVLGAG
-121 RTAMSDD
+121 RTGMSDER
-128 QFRANLAAALGADA
+128 FRARMAEELADGAGDEPAAD
-142 GNRPRAETERFLGAL
+142 RERFLGAL
-157 HYQQLDT
+157 HYQQLDPGSAYEYGQLAERLRAV
-164 AAPAAYGAL
+164 AAE
-173 AQRLKAIAAAAGTG
+173 AGTG

-206 GLAGAGLAAEQEGA
+206 GLAGAGLAEQRDGA

-240 NDRLHAW
+240 NERLHAW
-247 FAERQIYRI
+247 FTERQIYRI

-276 VWEPLWTRATIDRV
+276 VWEPLWNRATIDRV
-290 EITAAEQVGVEQRGG
+290 EITAAEQVGVEGRGG
-305 YYDESGA
+305 YYDGSGA
-312 LRDMV
+312 LRDMF

-329 MEPPAHFL
+329 MEPPAHFR

-348 FDSLRPIAPAQV
+348 FDSLRPITPAEV
-360 AEQVVRGQ
+360 SRDVVRGQ
-368 YTGSVTTEGAM
+368 YTGSLTTDGAM
-379 AGYREEPGVPPDSRT
+379 PGYREEPGVPTGSRT
-394 ETYVALRFY
+394 ETYVALRFH

-439 LFGKPPPAVT
+439 LFGMPPASVT
-449 SAEPWPEA
+449 HGVPDA
-457 AGHAVSAAAA
+457 ADHGGHPVSAAAA
-467 AASKLI
+467 DASKLI

-494 FDVRQVGMD
+494 FDVRQVGLD
-503 FRYAELADTYLPDA
+503 FRYADLADTYLPDA
-517 YERLLLDGIMGDAT
+517 YERLLLDGITGDAT

-541 CWDFVQP
+541 CWEFVTP
-548 ILTVWREQPGFPLH
+548 ILKAWDEHPGIPLH

-575 SLFRRPGYGW
+575 SVFRRPGYGW
-585 RIPLPSLCDSG
+585 RTPMPSRSDPG
-596 GQVRL
+596 GNVEL